1 MKKLIFLIVTILLL
15 NSCSFDN
22 KTGIWD
28 GEIKSK
34 KKLADKN
41 RNLENI
47 FPQSDMFNRE
57 KRPQTNIK
65 AFLDEVKINK
75 NWTEKYLNQNNKLAN
90 FAFNNEFNTRLL
102 SKKINPSITSEIL
115 LENQNIILHSKRG
128 TIFVYSIEKKNELFR
143 FNFYDKK
150 TKKHDL
156 KLRKFVSN
164 NFIYVADNLGYLYC
178 LDISKKK
185 LAWAK
190 NYNIP
195 FFSNLKLKNQI
206 LFLVNENNNLIA
218 VNSKNGERARNFFTD
233 KSLFQTNYVNSL
245 ALKDE
250 NLYLL
255 NSNGNLYSLK
265 TQNFQLNWIRNFK
278 PASANKTSNLFY
290 AHPLT
295 VVKDKIVVSTKN
307 SISVIDSKSSSML
320 WSANIDS
327 RFKPII
333 SGNLIFLLTMKNYLI
348 CLNSE
353 NGEIYWSR
361 NYKDTLSKENVKFK
375 NIGEIID
382 IKIIQNKIF
391 LTTQKSKIIQ
401 LDPISS
407 EIISIKNMNFK
418 IFNKPIIAN
427 NKIYYLDSKKRL
439 IEIN

>member
-1 MKKLIFLIVTILLL
+1 MSKIFFFIIVISLF

-22 KTGIWD
+22 KTGIWND
-28 GEIKSK
+28 ETKSK
-34 KKLADKN
+34 TKIADKN
-41 RNLENI
+41 KKLENV
-47 FPQSDMFNRE
+47 FPQNDMFNKEKKPHFE
-57 KRPQTNIK
+57 KR
-65 AFLDEVKINK
+65 AFLDKVKINQ
-75 NWTEKYLNQNNKLAN
+75 NWSEKFLSQNNKLTN
-90 FAFNNEFNTRLL
+90 FAFNNEFNIKLL
-102 SKKINPSITSEIL
+102 SKKINSRIEPEIL
-115 LENQNIILHSKRG
+115 LENQNMILHDRNG
-128 TIFVYSIEKKNELFR
+128 TIFVYSINEKDEIFR

-150 TKKHDL
+150 TKKNSL
-156 KLRKFVSN
+156 KLIKFISN

-178 LDISKKK
+178 LDINKKK
-185 LAWAK
+185 LVWAK

-218 VNSKNGERARNFFTD
+218 INAKNGEKAGNFFTD

-245 ALKDE
+245 ALQED

-265 TQNFQLNWIRNFK
+265 MPNFQLNWIKNFK
-278 PASANKTSNLFY
+278 PAGANKTSNLFY

-295 VVKDKIVVSTKN
+295 VFDNKIVISTKSTLN
-307 SISVIDSKSSSML
+307 VIDSQNSSLL

-333 SGNLIFLLTMKNYLI
+333 SGNLIFLVTTKDYLI

-353 NGEIYWSR
+353 NGKIHWSK
-361 NYKDTLSKENVKFK
+361 NYKKILLNESIKFK

-382 IKIIQNKIF
+382 IKIIENKIF
-391 LTTQKSKIIQ
+391 LTTKKSKIIQ
-401 LDPISS
+401 IDPISS
-407 EIISIKNMNFK
+407 EIISIKDLNYR

-427 NKIYYLDSKKRL
+427 NKIYYLDTKKRL
-439 IEIN
+439 VEIN